1 MERPGKPRHRR
12 EGRRLSERE
21 VSESNLRTIERC
33 LDFARHDTGNGRR
46 EPALCL
52 RRVVVKLA
60 RMTRALTGM
69 TSLDYYGIEELL
81 TEEERA
87 ARDGA
92 RRFVQEEVVREIVP
106 FHRAGKFPD
115 HLIPRMGALGFYAP
129 YLKGN
134 GCAGLS
140 YTAYGLIMQ
149 ELERA
154 DSGLRSLASVQGPL
168 VIHAIHSFATPEQ
181 QVRWL
186 PGLVSGKLIGCFAL
200 TEHGH
205 GSDPGGMETSAKREG
220 DHYILNGSK
229 CWIGN
234 ASIADIK
241 VVWAKDGDG
250 RVGGFVVEKDA
261 PGFRAHD
268 IEGKFSLRMSRT
280 SECWFENCRIP
291 GENRLPKASGL
302 GAPLSCLSHARA
314 GIAWGVIGAAIDC
327 YETALAYAKSREQ
340 FGRPIAGFQL
350 VQQKLVWMAQEITK
364 AQLLALRL
372 TRMMEVGSA
381 RPAQIS
387 LAKRN
392 NVWMALECARKGRDI
407 LGAAGITDR
416 YPVIRHLMNLETVST
431 YEGTHDIHTLVVGRD
446 ITGINA
452 FGG

>member
-1 MERPGKPRHRR
+1 
-12 EGRRLSERE
+12 
-21 VSESNLRTIERC
+21 
-33 LDFARHDTGNGRR
+33 
-46 EPALCL
+46 
-52 RRVVVKLA
+52 
-60 RMTRALTGM
+60 MTL

-81 TEEERA
+81 TDDERA
-87 ARDGA
+87 ARDRA
-92 RRFVQEEVVREIVP
+92 RRFVQEEAMREIVTC
-106 FHRAGKFPD
+106 HRAAKFPEY
-115 HLIPRMGALGFYAP
+115 LRPRMGELRLFAP
-129 YLKGN
+129 YLKEH

-154 DSGLRSLASVQGPL
+154 DSGLRSEASVQGAL
-168 VIHAIHSFATPEQ
+168 AIYAIHSFGTPEQ
-181 QVRWL
+181 HARWL
-186 PGLVSGKLIGCFAL
+186 PGLVSGERVGCFAL

-205 GSDPGGMETSAKREG
+205 GSDPGGMETRVKRDG
-220 DHYILNGSK
+220 DHYVLNGSK

-234 ASIADIK
+234 ASIADVK
-241 VVWAKDGDG
+241 VVWAKDDDG
-250 RVGGFVVEKDA
+250 SVGGFVVEKDA
-261 PGFRAHD
+261 PGFRAQD

-291 GENRLPKASGL
+291 AENRLPKASGL
-302 GAPLSCLSHARA
+302 GAPLSCLSHARV
-314 GIAWGVIGAAIDC
+314 GIAWGVIGAAIDS

-372 TRMMEVGSA
+372 TRIMEMGSA

-392 NVWMALECARKGRDI
+392 NVWMALECARKARDI
-407 LGAAGITDR
+407 LGAAGITDS
-416 YPVIRHLMNLETVST
+416 YPVIRHVMNLETVST
-431 YEGTHDIHTLVVGRD
+431 YEGTHDIHTLVIGRD
-446 ITGINA
+446 ITGISA

>member
-1 MERPGKPRHRR
+1 
-12 EGRRLSERE
+12 
-21 VSESNLRTIERC
+21 
-33 LDFARHDTGNGRR
+33 
-46 EPALCL
+46 
-52 RRVVVKLA
+52 
-60 RMTRALTGM
+60 M
-69 TSLDYYGIEELL
+69 TSLDYYNIEELL
-81 TEEERA
+81 TDEERA
-87 ARDGA
+87 ARDRA
-92 RRFVQEEVVREIVP
+92 QRFVQEQVLSEIVP
-106 FHRAGKFPD
+106 CHRAGKFPE

-129 YLKGN
+129 YLEEH
-134 GCAGLS
+134 GCAGVS

-154 DSGLRSLASVQGPL
+154 DSGVRSLASVQGAL
-168 VIHAIHSFATPEQ
+168 AIQAIHSFASPEQ

-186 PGLVSGKLIGCFAL
+186 PGLVSGERVGCFAL

-205 GSDPGGMETSAKREG
+205 GSDPNGMETRVKRDG
-220 DHYILNGSK
+220 DSYILNGSK

-234 ASIADIK
+234 ASIADVK
-241 VVWAKDGDG
+241 VVWAKDSEG
-250 RVGGFVVEKDA
+250 RIGGFVVEKDT
-261 PGFRAHD
+261 PGFRAQD

-291 GENRLPKASGL
+291 AENHLPKASGL
-302 GAPLSCLSHARA
+302 KAPLSCLKYARV

-327 YETALAYAKSREQ
+327 YETALTYAKAREQ

-372 TRMMEVGSA
+372 TRLMEAGAA

-392 NVWMALECARKGRDI
+392 NVWMALECARKARDI

-416 YPVIRHLMNLETVST
+416 YSVIRHLMNLESVST
-431 YEGTHDIHTLVVGRD
+431 YEGTHDIHTLIVGRD
-446 ITGINA
+446 ITRIDALCG
-452 FGG
+452 

>member
-1 MERPGKPRHRR
+1 
-12 EGRRLSERE
+12 
-21 VSESNLRTIERC
+21 
-33 LDFARHDTGNGRR
+33 
-46 EPALCL
+46 
-52 RRVVVKLA
+52 
-60 RMTRALTGM
+60 M

-81 TEEERA
+81 TDDERA
-87 ARDGA
+87 ARDRT
-92 RRFVQEEVVREIVP
+92 RRFVQEEVMPEIVAC
-106 FHRAGKFPD
+106 HRAAKFPD
-115 HLIPRMGALGFYAP
+115 KVRPRMGALRLFAP
-129 YLKGN
+129 YLKEH

-154 DSGLRSLASVQGPL
+154 DSGLRSEASVQGAL
-168 VIHAIHSFATPEQ
+168 AIHAIHSFGTPEQ
-181 QVRWL
+181 HARWL
-186 PGLVSGKLIGCFAL
+186 PGLVSGERVACFAL

-205 GSDPGGMETSAKREG
+205 GSDPGGMETRATRDG

-234 ASIADIK
+234 ASIADVK
-241 VVWAKDGDG
+241 VVWAKDDDG

-261 PGFRAHD
+261 PGFRAKD

-280 SECWFENCRIP
+280 GECWFETCRIP
-291 GENRLPKASGL
+291 AENRLPKASGL
-302 GAPLSCLSHARA
+302 RAPLSCLSQARV

-350 VQQKLVWMAQEITK
+350 VQEKLVWMVQEITK

-372 TRMMEVGSA
+372 TRMMEGGTA
-381 RPAQIS
+381 RPQQIS

-392 NVWMALECARKGRDI
+392 NVWMALECARKARDT

-416 YPVIRHLMNLETVST
+416 YSVIRHLMNLESVYT
-431 YEGTHDIHTLVVGRD
+431 YEGTHDIHTLVVGQD
-446 ITGINA
+446 ITGLDA